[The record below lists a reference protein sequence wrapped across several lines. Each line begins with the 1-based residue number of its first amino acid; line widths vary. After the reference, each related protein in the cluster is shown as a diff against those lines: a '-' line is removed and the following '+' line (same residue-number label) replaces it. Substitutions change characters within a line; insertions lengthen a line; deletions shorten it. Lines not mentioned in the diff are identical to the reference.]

1 MRRIYKW
8 CILLHMALSIRNPET
23 DRLARELA
31 RATGEEITDAIT
43 VAVRERLARIRA
55 KTSMVD
61 DLTRLAKS
69 APPVRD
75 PRPLDE
81 LLDYGPDGLL
91 T

>member
-1 MRRIYKW
+1 
-8 CILLHMALSIRNPET
+8 MALSIRNPET

-43 VAVRERLARIRA
+43 VAVKERLARIRA
-55 KTSMVD
+55 
-61 DLTRLAKS
+61 RIAKS